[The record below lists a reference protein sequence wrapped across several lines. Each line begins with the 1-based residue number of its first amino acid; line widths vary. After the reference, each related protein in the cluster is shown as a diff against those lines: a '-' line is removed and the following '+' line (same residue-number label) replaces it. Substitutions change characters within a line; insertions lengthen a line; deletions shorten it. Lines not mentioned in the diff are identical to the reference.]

1 MAASTYRAGRL
12 FRGVV
17 AGCEPPSPTLA
28 GRTPFRRAE
37 KVLERDVDERPPRLS
52 KDVVAV
58 DELAGDV
65 DPAAALVLDVRA
77 DQQLGVDRDR
87 AAKVD
92 EEPPGDGREAE
103 PRGEQAASLV
113 ERGGDEPAV
122 GEPRRSL
129 GALVELEVRLVLRQP
144 FPLRPAQVD

>member
-1 MAASTYRAGRL
+1 MAASTYRAGTL

-17 AGCEPPSPTLA
+17 AGCEAPAPTLA

-37 KVLERDVDERPPRLS
+37 KVLERDMDERPPGVG
-52 KDVVAV
+52 KDVVPV

-65 DPAAALVLDVRA
+65 DPAAALVLDLGT
-77 DQQLGVDRDR
+77 DYQLGVDRDR

-92 EEPPGDGREAE
+92 EEPAGDSREAE

-113 ERGGDEPAV
+113 ERGGDESAV
-122 GEPRRSL
+122 DEPRRSL
-129 GALVELEVRLVLRQP
+129 VALVELEV
-144 FPLRPAQVD
+144 